1 MHYSGGDECS
11 EFAGKPLAVVLC
23 DTGPMT
29 TLRDRL
35 RAEASI
41 VGEAPPFDP
50 SAAPDDPQELFG
62 DWLRA
67 ALDAG
72 IAEPHAVTLSTV
84 DADGRPDARVL
95 VLKDVT
101 DDGAFEIATGS
112 ESAKGTQLQ
121 ANPNV
126 ALTFY
131 WTPLARSVRV
141 RGLATPASAEQSA
154 ADFRARNP
162 AAKAIALA
170 GRQSAP
176 LTDTAERDRLVAEN
190 LAALSADPGLVSSEW
205 TVWRIR
211 PFALEFWQGA
221 PTRNHVRLQYT
232 RTPEGW
238 RRGELWA

>member
-1 MHYSGGDECS
+1 MS
-11 EFAGKPLAVVLC
+11 
-23 DTGPMT
+23 

-50 SAAPDDPQELFG
+50 SAAPDDPQQLFRE
-62 DWLRA
+62 WLGV

-84 DADGRPDARVL
+84 DEDGRPDARVL

-112 ESAKGTQLQ
+112 ESAKGAQLH

-131 WTPLARSVRV
+131 WTPLARSVRI
-141 RGLATPASAEQSA
+141 RGVAAAASAAESA

-176 LTDTAERDRLVAEN
+176 LTDIAERDRLVAEN
-190 LAALSADPGLVSSEW
+190 LATLEGDPGRVSPAW
-205 TVWRIR
+205 TLWRVR
-211 PFALEFWQGA
+211 PFAVEFWQGA
-221 PTRNHVRLQYT
+221 PTRNHLRLRYE
-232 RTPEGW
+232 RTVDEW
-238 RRGELWA
+238 RHEELWA

>member
-1 MHYSGGDECS
+1 MS
-11 EFAGKPLAVVLC
+11 
-23 DTGPMT
+23 

-41 VGEAPPFDP
+41 VGEGPPFHP
-50 SAAPDDPQELFG
+50 SAAPDDPQELFRE
-62 DWLRA
+62 WLAA

-84 DADGRPDARVL
+84 DEQGRPDARVL

-101 DDGAFEIATGS
+101 ADGAFEIATGR

-121 ANPNV
+121 GNPNV

-131 WTPLARSVRV
+131 WTPLARSVRI
-141 RGLATPASAEQSA
+141 RGVAAAASAAEST
-154 ADFRARNP
+154 ADFRARNA

-176 LTDTAERDRLVAEN
+176 LTDAAERDRLVGEN
-190 LAALSADPGLVSSEW
+190 LAALSADPGLVSPEW
-205 TVWRIR
+205 TLWRIR
-211 PFALEFWQGA
+211 PFALEFWQGD
-221 PTRNHVRLQYT
+221 PTRNHLRLQYT
-232 RTPEGW
+232 RTPDGW
-238 RRGELWA
+238 RHGQLWA

>member
-1 MHYSGGDECS
+1 MS
-11 EFAGKPLAVVLC
+11 
-23 DTGPMT
+23 

-41 VGEAPPFDP
+41 VGEAPLFHP
-50 SAAPDDPQELFG
+50 SLAPDDPQELFRE
-62 DWLRA
+62 WLIT

-72 IAEPHAVTLSTV
+72 VPEPHAATLSTV
-84 DADGRPDARVL
+84 DEHGRPDARVL
-95 VLKDVT
+95 VLKNVT
-101 DDGAFEIATGS
+101 DGGAFEIATGS
-112 ESAKGTQLQ
+112 ESAKGAQLH

-131 WTPLARSVRV
+131 WTPLARSVRI
-141 RGLATPASAEQSA
+141 RGVATPASAEESA

-176 LTDTAERDRLVAEN
+176 LTDVAERDRLVAEN
-190 LAALSADPGLVSSEW
+190 LAALQADPAQVSPEW
-205 TVWRIR
+205 TLWRIR

-221 PTRNHVRLQYT
+221 PTRNHLRLQYT
-232 RTPEGW
+232 RTDEGW
-238 RRGELWA
+238 RRQELWA